1 MGLWGNS
8 HGVMTGVFK
17 GESGDRVNVP
27 GDLRA
32 TQIPDNTS
40 SGLKIERKK
49 KCVDVFFPINISTP

>member
-49 KCVDVFFPINISTP
+49 KSERA